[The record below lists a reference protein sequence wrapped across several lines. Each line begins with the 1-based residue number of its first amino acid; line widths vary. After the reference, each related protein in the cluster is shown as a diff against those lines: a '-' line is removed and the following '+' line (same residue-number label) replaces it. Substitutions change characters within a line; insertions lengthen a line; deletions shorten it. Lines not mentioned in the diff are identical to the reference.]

1 MRQRFSSRLVNVK
14 PHISELMYTRSTS
27 ASRPVISSR
36 RTSAS
41 NSSIPCQ
48 AAASLRIDGSMYSG
62 GEGYSNSA
70 SALGALFRT
79 LAIALPVH
87 QSRFDQPLHH
97 GHVFFAQLVA
107 AVPDLHRLG
116 TGKQLLQ
123 LKTAAGI
130 AGEFFEQI
138 ARLHAQLL
146 GKTVKKL
153 HRRAAAVAL
162 KRLNINA
169 AHLGDV
175 GQLLL
180 RHLARFA
187 KCTDT
192 KSKGHLTTSC
202 CKSLPE
208 LYYKYFLLTSTLKRQ
223 TDV

>member
-1 MRQRFSSRLVNVK
+1 M
-14 PHISELMYTRSTS
+14 
-27 ASRPVISSR
+27 
-36 RTSAS
+36 
-41 NSSIPCQ
+41 
-48 AAASLRIDGSMYSG
+48 
-62 GEGYSNSA
+62 
-70 SALGALFRT
+70 
-79 LAIALPVH
+79 
-87 QSRFDQPLHH
+87 
-97 GHVFFAQLVA
+97 A

-130 AGEFFEQI
+130 AGELLKQI

-146 GKTVKKL
+146 GKAVKKL

-162 KRLNINA
+162 ERLNINA

-187 KCTDT
+187 KRTDT